1 MAHTDES
8 LIADLLAT
16 FPGVMARPIAE
27 YKAPGYTEGVWVAGE
42 AEMPDGLPMFSTLHF
57 GEPGFDGGVH
67 TGLTE
72 WIEARGYYLETYD
85 YGTYF
90 ALPVNGR
97 LFA

>member
-1 MAHTDES
+1 MS
-8 LIADLLAT
+8 RKQWIAGAT
-16 FPGVMARPIAE
+16 AALVLGVTAGTA
-27 YKAPGYTEGVWVAGE
+27 VAG
-42 AEMPDGLPMFSTLHF
+42 PTLDAIKQR
-57 GEPGFDGGVH
+57 GTLVCGVH

-90 ALPVNGR
+90 ALPVNGS